1 MHDRLPQLA
10 LYCHYLYYEVPS
22 SAVVFVNLQSNA
34 EHGQTPFYSMTP
46 AYPDNYLGNL
56 SNYLGN
62 LKIGNHLVYTDPP
75 AKLLEPLHHSMDL
88 GATLL
93 LI

>member
-1 MHDRLPQLA
+1 MA
-10 LYCHYLYYEVPS
+10 EAYL
-22 SAVVFVNLQSNA
+22 
-34 EHGQTPFYSMTP
+34 
-46 AYPDNYLGNL
+46 DNYLGNL

-75 AKLLEPLHHSMDL
+75 AKLLEPHHHIVDL

-93 LI
+93 QI

>member
-22 SAVVFVNLQSNA
+22 SAAVFVNLQSNA
-34 EHGQTPFYSMTP
+34 EHGQTPFYSMTQ
-46 AYPDNYLGNL
+46 AYPDNYLGHL

-62 LKIGNHLVYTDPP
+62 LKIGNHLVYTDPL
-75 AKLLEPLHHSMDL
+75 AKLLEPLHHTMDL
-88 GATLL
+88 EATLL
-93 LI
+93 QI